1 MRYLKYLALVG
12 IFLFAAGYSQAQVS
26 VGIGVGPVYGG
37 YVAAPV
43 CPYGY
48 YDYYPYDC
56 APYGYWG
63 PTYFVG
69 GEFIGVGPWFHGDFD
84 RDRYWGDRDR
94 FEHGRGFAGDR
105 GRGNFRSFGR
115 SDNHFDRG
123 NRGGNDFR
131 GRGGDNH
138 FDRGNGNRGG
148 NFQSFGHGN
157 GNRGGDR
164 QSFSRGNGNRGGVQS
179 FSRGNSGRGNS
190 SRGGSGRGSSGG
202 SFRGG
207 NSRGG
212 GGSRGGSHGGG
223 SHGGG
228 HGR

>member
-12 IFLFAAGYSQAQVS
+12 IFLLAAGYSQAQVS
-26 VGIGVGPVYGG
+26 VGIGIGPVYGG

-48 YDYYPYDC
+48 YDYFPYDC

-63 PTYFVG
+63 PSYFVG
-69 GEFIGVGPWFHGDFD
+69 GEFIGVGPWYRGRFD

-94 FEHGRGFAGDR
+94 FEHERGFVRGRGDDHFDR

-123 NRGGNDFR
+123 NRGGNYQSFS
-131 GRGGDNH
+131 
-138 FDRGNGNRGG
+138 RGNGNRGG
-148 NFQSFGHGN
+148 NFQSFGRGN

-164 QSFSRGNGNRGGVQS
+164 QSFSRGNPRGGNS
-179 FSRGNSGRGNS
+179 F
-190 SRGGSGRGSSGG
+190 RGGSVRGSSGG

-212 GGSRGGSHGGG
+212 GGSRGGNRGGG

-228 HGR
+228 RGH

>member
-26 VGIGVGPVYGG
+26 VGIGIGPVYGG

-69 GEFIGVGPWFHGDFD
+69 GEFIGVGPWFHGRFD

-123 NRGGNDFR
+123 NRGGDFR
-131 GRGGDNH
+131 S
-138 FDRGNGNRGG
+138 FDR
-148 NFQSFGHGN
+148 GN

-164 QSFSRGNGNRGGVQS
+164 QSFSRGNGNRGGGQS

-190 SRGGSGRGSSGG
+190 FGGGSGRGSSGG

-207 NSRGG
+207 SSHG
-212 GGSRGGSHGGG
+212 GGSRGGNRGGG

-228 HGR
+228 HGH

>member
-63 PTYFVG
+63 PSYFVG
-69 GEFIGVGPWFHGDFD
+69 GEFIGVGPWYRGRFD

-94 FEHGRGFAGDR
+94 FEHERGFVRGRGDDHFDR
-105 GRGNFRSFGR
+105 GRGNFRSLGR
-115 SDNHFDRG
+115 GGDNHFDRG
-123 NRGGNDFR
+123 NRGGN
-131 GRGGDNH
+131 
-138 FDRGNGNRGG
+138 
-148 NFQSFGHGN
+148 FQSFGRGN

-164 QSFSRGNGNRGGVQS
+164 QSFSRGN
-179 FSRGNSGRGNS
+179 
-190 SRGGSGRGSSGG
+190 
-202 SFRGG
+202 
-207 NSRGG
+207 
-212 GGSRGGSHGGG
+212 
-223 SHGGG
+223 
-228 HGR
+228 

>member
-63 PTYFVG
+63 PSYFVG
-69 GEFIGVGPWFHGDFD
+69 GEFIGVGPWYRGHFD

-94 FEHGRGFAGDR
+94 FEHERGFVRGRGDDHSDR
-105 GRGNFRSFGR
+105 GRGNFRSFDRGG
-115 SDNHFDRG
+115 DNHFDRG
-123 NRGGNDFR
+123 NRGGNYQSF
-131 GRGGDNH
+131 N
-138 FDRGNGNRGG
+138 RGNGNRGG
-148 NFQSFGHGN
+148 NY
-157 GNRGGDR
+157 
-164 QSFSRGNGNRGGVQS
+164 QSFSRGNGNRGGGRQS
-179 FSRGNSGRGNS
+179 FSRGNSRGGNGFRGNS
-190 SRGGSGRGSSGG
+190 GRASSGG

-212 GGSRGGSHGGG
+212 GSRGGNRGGG
-223 SHGGG
+223 S
-228 HGR
+228 

>member
-26 VGIGVGPVYGG
+26 VGIGIGPVYGG

-69 GEFIGVGPWFHGDFD
+69 GEFIGVGPWFHGRFD

-115 SDNHFDRG
+115 SDSHFDRG
-123 NRGGNDFR
+123 NRGGDFR
-131 GRGGDNH
+131 S
-138 FDRGNGNRGG
+138 FDR
-148 NFQSFGHGN
+148 GN

-164 QSFSRGNGNRGGVQS
+164 QSFSRGNGNRGGGQS
-179 FSRGNSGRGNS
+179 FNRGNSGRGNS
-190 SRGGSGRGSSGG
+190 FGGGSGRGSSGG

-207 NSRGG
+207 SSHG
-212 GGSRGGSHGGG
+212 GGSRGGNRGGG

-228 HGR
+228 HGH

>member
-1 MRYLKYLALVG
+1 MRYLKCLALLGVL
-12 IFLFAAGYSQAQVS
+12 LFAAGYSQAQVS
-26 VGIGVGPVYGG
+26 VGIGIGPVYGG
-37 YVAAPV
+37 YIAAPV

-56 APYGYWG
+56 APYGYYG

-69 GEFIGVGPWFHGDFD
+69 GEFIGVGPWYRGRFD

-123 NRGGNDFR
+123 NRGR
-131 GRGGDNH
+131 
-138 FDRGNGNRGG
+138 
-148 NFQSFGHGN
+148 NFQSFGRGN

-164 QSFSRGNGNRGGVQS
+164 QFFGRGNGNRGGNHQ
-179 FSRGNSGRGNS
+179 FFGRGNS
-190 SRGGSGRGSSGG
+190 RGGNSFRGGSGRGPSGG
-202 SFRGG
+202 NFRGG

-212 GGSRGGSHGGG
+212 GFHGGGNRGGGSRGGNRGGG

-228 HGR
+228 HGHH